1 MNAAA
6 SLSPASPLS
15 SRPARP
21 KALHAGLWI
30 VQALLA
36 ANYGIAGVMKSTM
49 PIADLAHKLVWPGAL
64 PVPLVRFIGLAEL
77 AAALGLI
84 LPSVTRIKPVLTPI
98 AAGGLTVIMLLA
110 TAFHISRGEIQA
122 LPVTLTFAA
131 FAAFVA
137 WGRGKK
143 APIAAR

>member
-1 MNAAA
+1 MQATA
-6 SLSPASPLS
+6 SIAHGP
-15 SRPARP
+15 SRS
-21 KALHAGLWI
+21 KALHVALWV

-49 PIADLAHKLVWPGAL
+49 PIADLAQKLVWPGAL
-64 PVPLVRFIGLAEL
+64 PVPLVRFIGVAEL

-84 LPSVTRIKPVLTPI
+84 LPSLTRVRPLLTSI
-98 AAGGLTVIMLLA
+98 AAAGLTVIMLLA
-110 TAFHISRGEIQA
+110 TAFHVSRGELQM

-131 FAAFVA
+131 LAAFVA